1 MYLYEYE
8 KMKRSPLQILYN
20 PISELTLDYINGNW
34 WFVDRLSNYG
44 YEGFMKYYPMY
55 IYNPTQEDEDSNA
68 WILINKFI
76 S

>member
-8 KMKRSPLQILYN
+8 KRKNPMTILYN
-20 PISELTLDYINGNW
+20 PIFGLTLDYINGKW

-44 YEGFMKYYPMY
+44 YEGFIKYYPLC
-55 IYNPTQEDEDSNA
+55 IYEPTEADEDSNA
-68 WILINKFI
+68 WIELNKFI